1 MIRILL
7 LSLSVTL
14 ASCSILPERLPS
26 DLYQLPPASLSSV
39 STAPVMQGLRIARPG
54 SSDALGGSRILVMVQ
69 DNTFQAYPNARWT
82 APVPV
87 LWRDWLLDAFW
98 RDGRVS
104 GLSSSNDGL
113 QAQLELGGMLRA
125 LHSEH
130 RDGQTRA
137 LVRFDAQLIDTQ
149 SRRIIASQRFETEQ
163 SVSGSTVA
171 DVVRALGMASD
182 RLAPQ
187 LIEWTLAQD
196 IGL

>member
-1 MIRILL
+1 MIRSLL
-7 LSLSVTL
+7 LLLSVTL
-14 ASCSILPERLPS
+14 TSCTILPERVPS
-26 DLYQLPPASLSSV
+26 DLYQLPPSTISASA
-39 STAPVMQGLRIARPG
+39 TAAVVQGLRIARPG
-54 SSDALGGSRILVMVQ
+54 SSDALGGSRVLVMVQ
-69 DNTFQAYPNARWT
+69 NNTFQAYPNARWT

-104 GLSSSNDGL
+104 GLSSSSDGL
-113 QAQLELGGMLRA
+113 EARLELGGMLRA

-130 RDGQTRA
+130 IDGQTRA

-149 SRRIIASQRFETEQ
+149 SRRIIASQRFEAEQ
-163 SVSGSTVA
+163 SVPGSTVA

-187 LIEWTLAQD
+187 LIEWTLAQAS
-196 IGL
+196 GL